1 MKFWMKV
8 SESLVPAEIM
18 LMVLF
23 LLEVILT
30 NVLELI
36 IPSWFVLL
44 PVYVTLCLVVIQ
56 LIILFVFIII
66 FLKGA
71 KK

>member
-8 SESLVPAEIM
+8 SESLVPAEII

-23 LLEVILT
+23 LIEVLLT
-30 NVLELI
+30 NVMELP

-44 PVYVTLCLVVIQ
+44 PVCVVLFLVVIQ
-56 LIILFVFIII
+56 LIILFVFIIVFI
-66 FLKGA
+66 KGDR
-71 KK
+71 K

>member
-44 PVYVTLCLVVIQ
+44 PVYITLCLVVIQ